1 MIRNLFVSIGDYLL
15 LLNKTFRRPEK
26 MRQFRSQVITEFYL
40 LGIESIFIIAIISIF
55 MGAAV
60 AMQTAYSID
69 SPLIPKY
76 TIGYITRSTV
86 ILEFSPTIISLILA
100 GKVGSR
106 IAGELGTMRVTEQID
121 ALEVMGINSACY
133 LILPKI
139 VAFVIITPFLIIIS
153 MFLGILGGYLVAIL
167 TGLFSVE
174 TYMFGV
180 HSFFYPFEV
189 IYSLIKSLFF
199 AFIITSVSSYFGY
212 YVSGGALEVGRAGTK
227 AVVQSSVLI
236 IVTNVILTQIL
247 LT

>member
-15 LLNKTFRRPEK
+15 LLNKTFRRPEQ
-26 MRQFRSQVITEFYL
+26 MRQFRSQVVTEFYL
-40 LGIESIFIIAIISIF
+40 LGIESIFIISIISIF

-60 AMQTAYSID
+60 AMQTAYSIE

-76 TIGYITRSTV
+76 TIGFITRSTV

-121 ALEVMGINSACY
+121 ALEVMGINPACY

-139 VAFVIITPFLIIIS
+139 VAFVIIIPFLIVIS
-153 MFLGILGGYLVAIL
+153 MFLGIFGGYLVATL

-174 TYMFGV
+174 TYMYGV
-180 HSFFYPFEV
+180 RSFFYPFEV

-212 YVSGGALEVGRAGTK
+212 NVSGGALEVGRAGTK

-236 IVTNVILTQIL
+236 IITNVILTQIL